1 MGVDMDNLIKKSMNE
16 EIARQ
21 IALWKYE
28 GHYEVYNLP
37 SFEEMKENNYGM
49 VNPKKADNYICYLKN
64 DEVVAYTSMKEMSDG
79 RIYFGIGLKP
89 EYCGKKMGNY
99 FTKDS
104 LEDIKKRFPNS
115 KIYLEIRSWNKRALK
130 SAENIGFVT
139 TDTIIKKDRLG
150 NDSEFVEMEL
160 ND

>member
-1 MGVDMDNLIKKSMNE
+1 
-16 EIARQ
+16 
-21 IALWKYE
+21 
-28 GHYEVYNLP
+28 
-37 SFEEMKENNYGM
+37 
-49 VNPKKADNYICYLKN
+49 
-64 DEVVAYTSMKEMSDG
+64 MKEMPDG

-130 SAENIGFVT
+130 SAENIGFIT